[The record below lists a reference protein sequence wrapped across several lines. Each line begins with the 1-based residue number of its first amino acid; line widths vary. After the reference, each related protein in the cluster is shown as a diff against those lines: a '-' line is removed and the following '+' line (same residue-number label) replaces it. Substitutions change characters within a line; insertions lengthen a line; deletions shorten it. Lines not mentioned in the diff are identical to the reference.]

1 MLCRLVDVKI
11 GFSFYYDNSTTDN
24 IAPIDIWLVFSE
36 NKIHA
41 FFFNTKYNR
50 ITIISAITRRF
61 FPSIFPRF
69 QLVSSF
75 YRAYT
80 LIVSCFSRACW
91 MQSIKLFPA
100 LTVLRSNA
108 FQTVTIFYHATVIN
122 YMFTPACHCPN
133 KRFFNLFYR
142 NLRQLGYVLVP
153 FSLFARLSYHTTSYK
168 RLF

>member
-1 MLCRLVDVKI
+1 MLLLLCRLVDVKI

-50 ITIISAITRRF
+50 INIISAITRRF
-61 FPSIFPRF
+61 FSSSFPRF

-91 MQSIKLFPA
+91 MQSINYFPRLQYWGQMLSRQSQFFTMLQSSITCLLPLAIA
-100 LTVLRSNA
+100 LAKDFS
-108 FQTVTIFYHATVIN
+108 IFLTG
-122 YMFTPACHCPN
+122 T
-133 KRFFNLFYR
+133 
-142 NLRQLGYVLVP
+142 
-153 FSLFARLSYHTTSYK
+153 
-168 RLF
+168 

>member
-1 MLCRLVDVKI
+1 MLLLLCRLVDVKI

-50 ITIISAITRRF
+50 INIISAITRRF
-61 FPSIFPRF
+61 FPSNFPRF

-80 LIVSCFSRACW
+80 LMSCFSRLLNAVHQTISRAYSTEVKC
-91 MQSIKLFPA
+91 FPDSHNL
-100 LTVLRSNA
+100 LTCYS
-108 FQTVTIFYHATVIN
+108 H
-122 YMFTPACHCPN
+122 
-133 KRFFNLFYR
+133 
-142 NLRQLGYVLVP
+142 QLHVYSHLP
-153 FSLFARLSYHTTSYK
+153 LP
-168 RLF
+168 